1 MRTIEAHNG
10 PTGKV
15 GSNMKVKEIMSTDVL
30 FLLEDNTVAE
40 AIRLFGKRNIGGA
53 PVIDHDGNLVG
64 MLTDA
69 DIFKNLRLKYKQYN
83 ISFPTGV
90 GMPSVNFDSTVAYTE
105 LKKAYKDLAQTKV
118 KAIMVAKVVVAKPE
132 DEVEVIVPLLVD
144 NRINRL
150 PVVEKGKVIGI
161 ISRGDIIRTLLI
173 D

>member
-1 MRTIEAHNG
+1 MRSIEAHIG
-10 PTGKV
+10 PMGKV
-15 GSNMKVKEIMSTDVL
+15 GNNMKVKELMSEDVL
-30 FLLEDNTVAE
+30 LLLEDNTVAE

-53 PVIDHDGNLVG
+53 PVIDGSGNLVG

-90 GMPSVNFDSTVAYTE
+90 GMPSVDFKSTVSYTE
-105 LKKAYKDLAQTKV
+105 IKKAYKDLAQTKV
-118 KAIMVAKVVVAKPE
+118 KDIMATKVVVAKPE

-150 PVVEKGKVIGI
+150 PVVEKGKVVGI
-161 ISRGDIIRTLLI
+161 ISRGDIIRTLLV

>member
-1 MRTIEAHNG
+1 MR
-10 PTGKV
+10 KV
-15 GSNMKVKEIMSTDVL
+15 GSYMKVKDIMSTDVL

-53 PVIDHDGNLVG
+53 PVIDGSGNLVG

-90 GMPSVNFDSTVAYTE
+90 GMPSVDFKSTVSYTE
-105 LKKAYKDLAQTKV
+105 IKKAYKDLAQTKV
-118 KAIMVAKVVVAKPE
+118 KDIMATKVIVAKPE

-150 PVVEKGKVIGI
+150 PVVEKGKVVGI
-161 ISRGDIIRTLLI
+161 ISRGDIIRTLLV